1 MVGGVDQRRSSRRGG
16 GLMGANSCLWLVF
29 PDCWLVVGWLL
40 VGWLLDGDK
49 DGWWC
54 SFLIVG
60 W

>member
-16 GLMGANSCLWLVF
+16 GLMGANSCLWLIF
-29 PDCWLVVGWLL
+29 PDCWLV